1 MQRSD
6 STQKHS
12 FFSDPH
18 SAALRIWHWLTFLF
32 IAGSMITVLFAATIF
47 SRPEGPPPAPKTSTG
62 QVVAAKPQPFD
73 FSKLDPATRA
83 SFQLEHKVWDAHRL
97 IGFGVAFL
105 LLSRIVIEIT
115 TGKDQRLL
123 GRIRAAVSSG
133 VKDPEAMKEKK
144 HYVLVKRG
152 YLVFYVLL
160 AVMATSGMIMAF
172 DHAAIFKT
180 IIRPVR
186 EIHSVG
192 QYLIYTYVLAHLLGV
207 IRADIGKHRGMVS
220 SMIHGAA

>member
-1 MQRSD
+1 
-6 STQKHS
+6 
-12 FFSDPH
+12 
-18 SAALRIWHWLTFLF
+18 
-32 IAGSMITVLFAATIF
+32 
-47 SRPEGPPPAPKTSTG
+47 
-62 QVVAAKPQPFD
+62 
-73 FSKLDPATRA
+73 
-83 SFQLEHKVWDAHRL
+83 
-97 IGFGVAFL
+97 
-105 LLSRIVIEIT
+105 
-115 TGKDQRLL
+115 
-123 GRIRAAVSSG
+123 
-133 VKDPEAMKEKK
+133 
-144 HYVLVKRG
+144 
-152 YLVFYVLL
+152 LVFYVLL